1 MVCSTPPPST
11 IPETEKPEPE
21 MKKEKKKRVFRRETV
36 ADRLLA
42 SAKKMA
48 EMRIVEHSADEA
60 KKKQMSEGKGAAKL
74 TNAKKYDKT
83 AHEIDD
89 LSALEWE
96 TSSER
101 SGPVV

>member
-48 EMRIVEHSADEA
+48 EIIRFRSVFTKILYF
-60 KKKQMSEGKGAAKL
+60 GN
-74 TNAKKYDKT
+74 TKKYFS
-83 AHEIDD
+83 IS
-89 LSALEWE
+89 LY
-96 TSSER
+96 
-101 SGPVV
+101 